1 MPNTNNKGVNPK
13 MSNITRRKARIAA
26 GALVALATIFSSV
39 ACSGTPPTTT
49 PTESPTGSPS
59 ASGPV
64 LDGPNGPIT
73 LDTSTQITLQL
84 ITWSNQPSIDALNA
98 LDDQFSQ
105 QFPNVKIELTQVAN
119 SNNAYTNLRDTRF
132 AANNV
137 DIFTAQNFIPPVSW
151 APTSLT
157 SEQQAVV
164 NGNYADLT
172 DYPWV
177 ANWSTGQ
184 TAYTYENKV
193 YAISTGA
200 TTVTGVFY
208 NKQMFTDHGWTV
220 PTTWAQFMQLCNDMK
235 TAGITPMTVGGADGW
250 PYTSLANDVVAS
262 VEPDNNALAQGLWTG
277 DRQFTDANSL
287 EIYNRLDFINQNL
300 EPGFLT
306 IPYSDDPGRFVA
318 GKAAMMPDGS
328 WQAPVIEQVDST
340 FQFGYFPFPS
350 DKPGNAY
357 QGKFDLSFGVNAHSA
372 NLNWALKWMEFLSQ
386 KENYQTFVNTTDMV
400 PTMDV
405 TVTDPFI
412 NALLPDV
419 QNLTSVW
426 ETVYRPPAGVGQYA
440 AKRGFI
446 PTFLQSAGGPNT
458 PAQLAQLAQQDFDT
472 AKQAV
477 LSGSTA

>member
-1 MPNTNNKGVNPK
+1 MPN
-13 MSNITRRKARIAA
+13 SRRKYGRIAV
-26 GALVALATIFSSV
+26 ALVALATVCGLS
-39 ACSGTPPTTT
+39 ACTNATTAPTST
-49 PTESPTGSPS
+49 PTGTNGTA

-64 LDGPNGPIT
+64 LDGPNGPVQLDASTPVT
-73 LDTSTQITLQL
+73 LEL
-84 ITWSNQPSIDALNA
+84 ITWSNPPSVQALND
-98 LDDQFSQ
+98 LDAKFTQE
-105 QFPNVKIELTQVAN
+105 FPNVKINLTEVAN
-119 SNNAYTNLRDTRF
+119 SNETYTNLRETRF
-132 AANNV
+132 AANSV
-137 DIFTAQNFIPPVSW
+137 DIFTAQTFTPPVSW
-151 APTSLT
+151 APTALT

-177 ANWSTGQ
+177 SNWSTGQ
-184 TAYTYENKV
+184 TAYTYNGKV

-200 TTVTGVFY
+200 TAVTGVYY
-208 NKQMFTDHGWTV
+208 NKQLFSDHGWQV
-220 PTTWAQFMQLCNDMK
+220 PTTWDEFTTLCNAMK
-235 TAGITPMTVGGADGW
+235 AAGVTPMTVGGADGW

-262 VEPDNNALAQGLWTG
+262 VEPDNNALAEGLWTG
-277 DRQFTDANSL
+277 ARQFTDTNSL

-300 EPGFLT
+300 EQGFLT

-318 GKAAMMPDGS
+318 GKAAMMPDLS
-328 WQAPVIEQVDST
+328 TEAPVIEQIDSS

-350 DKPGNAY
+350 DTPGNQY

-386 KENYQTFVNTTDMV
+386 PENYQAFVNTTDMV

-405 TVTDPFI
+405 PVTDPFI

-419 QNLTSVW
+419 KSMQTVW
-426 ETVYRPPAGVGQYA
+426 ESIYRPPAGVGQYA

-472 AKQAV
+472 AKAAV
-477 LSGSTA
+477 LSSASPSSTQ

>member
-1 MPNTNNKGVNPK
+1 MTN
-13 MSNITRRKARIAA
+13 RKNGRLIGATV
-26 GALVALATIFSSV
+26 ALVAVLGLA
-39 ACSGTPPTTT
+39 ACGTSPATPTTT
-49 PTESPTGSPS
+49 PTGG
-59 ASGPV
+59 GPV
-64 LDGPNGPIT
+64 LDGPNGAIP
-73 LDTSTQITLQL
+73 LDTSTPVTLEL
-84 ITWSNQPSIDALNA
+84 ITWSNPPSVDALNA
-98 LDDQFSQ
+98 LDAQFMQ
-105 QFPNVKIELTQVAN
+105 QFPNVTINLTEVAN
-119 SNNAYTNLRDTRF
+119 SNSAYDNLRETRF
-132 AANNV
+132 AANSV
-137 DIFTAQNFIPPVSW
+137 DIFTAQTITPPVSW
-151 APTSLT
+151 APTNLT
-157 SEQQAVV
+157 AEQQAVV

-177 ANWSTGQ
+177 SNWSTGQ
-184 TAYTYENKV
+184 TAYTYNGKV

-208 NKQMFTDHGWTV
+208 NKQMFSDHGWSV
-220 PTTWAQFMQLCNDMK
+220 PKTWNDFVSLCNAMK
-235 TAGITPMTVGGADGW
+235 AAGVTPMTVGGADGW

-277 DRQFTDANSL
+277 ARQFTDTNSM
-287 EIYNRLDFINQNL
+287 EIYNRLDFLNQNL
-300 EPGFLT
+300 EDGFLT

-350 DKPGNAY
+350 DNPGNAY

-386 KENYQTFVNTTDMV
+386 PDNYQTFVNATDMV
-400 PTMDV
+400 PTMNV
-405 TVTDPFI
+405 QVTDPFI

-419 QNLTSVW
+419 QNMKTVW
-426 ETVYRPPAGVGQYA
+426 ESIYRPPAGVGQYA

-458 PAQLAQLAQQDFDT
+458 VAELAQLAQQDFDT

-477 LSGSTA
+477 LATAAPSPTQ